1 MLYLTRENIMRDML
15 TNAASIAL
23 GILVAAAVCALVGYA
38 IRPAQSLTVDL
49 TQYACAINQASK
61 SVECRKK

>member
-1 MLYLTRENIMRDML
+1 MRTML

-23 GILVAAAVCALVGYA
+23 GIVVAAAVCTVVGYA

-61 SVECRKK
+61 AIECNRK